1 MIKEIGVAAGCA
13 SSKHQARKLFILQ
26 RFIRKSVHV
35 KVRGRGKN
43 DREKSFCGCRKFT
56 DSKYTL
62 VSDIPK
68 LSAIGLRRIK
78 ECKGLNHG
86 KIRKN

>member
-56 DSKYTL
+56 NSKFDAGYTE
-62 VSDIPK
+62 VICNRT
-68 LSAIGLRRIK
+68 SANKRMQGFK
-78 ECKGLNHG
+78 SWQN
-86 KIRKN
+86 

>member
-1 MIKEIGVAAGCA
+1 MIEKRVFAGVE
-13 SSKHQARKLFILQ
+13 SLPIVSLM
-26 RFIRKSVHV
+26 
-35 KVRGRGKN
+35 
-43 DREKSFCGCRKFT
+43 
-56 DSKYTL
+56 
-62 VSDIPK
+62 SDIPK

>member
-78 ECKGLNHG
+78 ECRGFKSWQN
-86 KIRKN
+86 

>member
-13 SSKHQARKLFILQ
+13 SSKHQAQARKLFILQ

-56 DSKYTL
+56 DSKYLNRIRCATYTSST
-62 VSDIPK
+62 VS
-68 LSAIGLRRIK
+68 
-78 ECKGLNHG
+78 LNSLLMQYWCY
-86 KIRKN
+86 